1 MITDTKEKIIQFIK
15 LNGRARIIDLKEF
28 LGIGNTAIHRQL
40 KRLVSTGVLMKAG
53 TAPKVFYVLEE
64 ENRGSDRNG
73 KTNELVE
80 KTFLYVSPSGEMLSG
95 RRGFEIWAKKADRE
109 INAAMIEYVETRG
122 KANTFIGENGWIDA
136 TEKIKNTFKNVYL
149 DKVLY
154 KDFYAMPVFGKTR
167 LGQLVLYGKQSQD
180 LGIIR
185 QTAKES
191 KELIEKIIVFFG
203 IQAVSFLPHSIPRR
217 LQYLKEFRKFLNLKL
232 PEIDLVK
239 AYAGQI
245 PVAQKSLSSLEERI
259 ENARKTIMI
268 RDLKPRFESIL
279 LIDDAVGSGATLN
292 ETAKKLK
299 AIGIAKKVVGFA
311 VVGSMKGFEVIR
323 EV

>member
-1 MITDTKEKIIQFIK
+1 MTTDTKERIVQFVK
-15 LNGRARIIDLKEF
+15 ANGRARIVDLKEF

-40 KRLVSTGVLMKAG
+40 KRLVSTGALIKVG
-53 TAPKVFYVLEE
+53 TAPKVFYVLAE
-64 ENRGSDRNG
+64 ENRGSGRAG

-80 KTFLYVSPSGEMLSG
+80 KTFLYVSPSGEMLNG
-95 RRGFEIWAKKADRE
+95 RRGFEVWAKKADRE
-109 INAAMIEYVETRG
+109 IKASIVEYVQARG
-122 KANTFIGENGWIDA
+122 KADTFIGNNGWIDA
-136 TEKIKNTFKNVYL
+136 TEKIKNTFKNVYV

-154 KDFYAMPVFGKTR
+154 KDFYALPVFGKTR

-180 LGIIR
+180 VGIIR
-185 QTAKES
+185 RTAEES
-191 KELIEKIIVFFG
+191 KELIEKILAFFE
-203 IQAVSFLPHSIPRR
+203 IQAVGFLPHSIPRR
-217 LQYLKEFRKFLNLKL
+217 LQYLKEFRKYLNLKL

-259 ENARKTIMI
+259 ENASKTIMVK
-268 RDLKPRFESIL
+268 DLKPRFESVL

-299 AIGIAKKVVGFA
+299 AIGIANKVIGFA

-323 EV
+323 EA